1 MKNKEL
7 KKGLQLL
14 QNTDFVDMVEIIGTK
29 LNNLKDSN
37 NLFHC
42 LTELLYKTCDSDF
55 KKHIEHREGNEE
67 GEEYECDITPADVL
81 DECHYDIRKNSRELK
96 EIITVLKDSNLIDT
110 NGAKNLYSILSSEFE
125 TKIGLLDQ
133 IQNRKTIGG
142 SGSLSA
148 GSLGKILL
156 PSMLIL
162 MYFANP
168 AEAIHPIFQAFV
180 ALKILESIGP
190 GSQRRREL
198 KWQRRD
204 DRLRAREDRLREIED
219 AARSARYTEQLRQK
233 QKANA
238 SQLV

>member
-1 MKNKEL
+1 M
-7 KKGLQLL
+7 
-14 QNTDFVDMVEIIGTK
+14 
-29 LNNLKDSN
+29 
-37 NLFHC
+37 
-42 LTELLYKTCDSDF
+42 
-55 KKHIEHREGNEE
+55 
-67 GEEYECDITPADVL
+67 
-81 DECHYDIRKNSRELK
+81 
-96 EIITVLKDSNLIDT
+96 LKDSNLIDT

-180 ALKILESIGP
+180 AIKIFESVGP

-204 DRLRAREDRLREIED
+204 DRLREREEALKAEEEAKADAR
-219 AARSARYTEQLRQK
+219 
-233 QKANA
+233 
-238 SQLV
+238 

>member
-1 MKNKEL
+1 M
-7 KKGLQLL
+7 
-14 QNTDFVDMVEIIGTK
+14 
-29 LNNLKDSN
+29 
-37 NLFHC
+37 
-42 LTELLYKTCDSDF
+42 
-55 KKHIEHREGNEE
+55 
-67 GEEYECDITPADVL
+67 
-81 DECHYDIRKNSRELK
+81 
-96 EIITVLKDSNLIDT
+96 LKDSNLIDT

-148 GSLGKILL
+148 GTSLGKILL

-168 AEAIHPIFQAFV
+168 AEAIHPIFHAMV
-180 ALKILESIGP
+180 AVKIWDSVGP

-204 DRLRAREDRLREIED
+204 DRLREREEALKAEEEAKAD
-219 AARSARYTEQLRQK
+219 ARYLKNLQMKMKSKMIDLD
-233 QKANA
+233 
-238 SQLV
+238 